1 MERFLR
7 ICNKNIR
14 VSSPFLPE
22 NSFLAEFAEP
32 QPADCDINITVNAV
46 DGISYPH
53 CDLHFNTNGIAVLRE
68 GDTFCRYA
76 KMGTD
81 DGSVTVYSNDSSR
94 HSETSVVKRNANV
107 LLGDRYFWT
116 TVAFPQLML
125 TESVLLF
132 HASFIDYNGQGIIFS
147 APSGTGK
154 STQADLWKKY
164 RNADTINGDKTG
176 VIIEE
181 NSVLASGVPFCG
193 TSGICKNK
201 TVPLKAVVLLRQ
213 AETNSVQR
221 LSGVAAITE
230 LLGNIHLDFSAPD
243 EQRKCID
250 LLIKLIKSVPV
261 ILLYC
266 TPDENAVKA
275 LEQELQIQN

>member
-1 MERFLR
+1 MEIFYNICNRNIRISSPVLPGNPFLR
-7 ICNKNIR
+7 EF
-14 VSSPFLPE
+14 SSE
-22 NSFLAEFAEP
+22 TAC
-32 QPADCDINITVNAV
+32 DCDINITVNTADV
-46 DGISYPH
+46 ITYP
-53 CDLHFNTNGIAVLRE
+53 DKNLRFNSNGIAVLPK
-68 GDTFCRYA
+68 GDILSRYA

-81 DGSVTVYSNDSSR
+81 EGSVTVYSNISAR
-94 HSETSVVKRNANV
+94 HSETSVIERNANV

-125 TESVLLF
+125 TENVLLF
-132 HASFIDYNGQGIIFS
+132 HASFIDYGGQGIIFT

-164 RNADTINGDKTG
+164 RNADIVNGDKTG
-176 VIIEE
+176 VIVEE

-221 LSGVAAITE
+221 LSGALAVTE
-230 LLGNIHLDFSAPD
+230 LMKNIHLDFTAPD
-243 EQRKCID
+243 EQRKCVD
-250 LLIKLIKSVPV
+250 LLIKLINSVPV
-261 ILLYC
+261 LLLSC
-266 TPDENAVKA
+266 TPDEDAVKV
-275 LEQELQIQN
+275 LERELNI